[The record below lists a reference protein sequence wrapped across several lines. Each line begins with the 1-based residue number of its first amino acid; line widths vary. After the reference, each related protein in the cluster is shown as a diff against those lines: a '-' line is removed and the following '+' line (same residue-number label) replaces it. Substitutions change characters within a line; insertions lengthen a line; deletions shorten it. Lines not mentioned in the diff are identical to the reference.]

1 MAMGIGGIYPDMA
14 YKNRTVEEQ
23 KTRQAETE
31 ETKGTSFSDNVLTC
45 TSVGGKKAMLC
56 QDALFSMASFVTGE
70 SVNVYKAEGFS
81 ETNPVYLVK
90 GIDSKGN
97 EYEKTINADEVNP
110 NSCSFLELSVLNVHA
125 GKSGKDSFMQMAM
138 VHARVGEG
146 EESFFRKADYNQAV
160 TDTLKEYQ
168 TMKAWDSY
176 LKCSSW
182 WQGIM
187 DYFMSK

>member
-1 MAMGIGGIYPDMA
+1 MTMEIGGIQPDMA
-14 YKNRTVEEQ
+14 YKNKTVEEKRAKQ
-23 KTRQAETE
+23 TESE
-31 ETKGTSFSDNVLTC
+31 ETKGTSFSGNVLTC

-81 ETNPVYLVK
+81 EKNPVYLVK
-90 GIDSKGN
+90 GIDGKGV
-97 EYEKTINADEVNP
+97 EYEKTINANEVNP

-125 GKSGKDSFMQMAM
+125 GKAGTDSFMQMSM
-138 VHARVGEG
+138 IHARIKDG
-146 EESFFRKADYNQAV
+146 EESFFSKANYNQAAA
-160 TDTLKEYQ
+160 DTLKEYQ

-176 LKCSSW
+176 LRCNSW

-187 DYFMSK
+187 DYYLSK